1 MINWLAVRIIWSIS
15 YIEYYEKVWKTIFIP
30 LIHFID
36 QPYFFFI
43 IQLGFTIE
51 KIHKFFFKLNRSFI
65 GSF

>member
-15 YIEYYEKVWKTIFIP
+15 YIEYYEKVWKTIF
-30 LIHFID
+30 IHFID

-51 KIHKFFFKLNRSFI
+51 KIHKFFFKLNWSFI